1 MLRALLNAGLPR
13 AAAAVAV
20 LLLLGYSGF
29 TGMWPAYLAVLGALA
44 FGALLVLGRPAVLQG
59 SLPRVLVDSV
69 LITLLV
75 GATGGVGSPFFVLYL
90 LAALGIARIPDTPR
104 KVVGGATV
112 VVGYLAAV
120 TFSSGLFAA
129 LSPMA
134 ALVAGATVLLC
145 GVAGLLGAQLTE
157 ARERSR
163 VLSGTLESERR
174 HAAGVSTVAAS
185 FGSVL
190 EVLTPEALLQKV
202 AETAREVSEA
212 RYAHAAVLESGRHRT
227 VADGDLEA
235 CPSWWHPSIQRLVLR
250 SCRSGGTLWDG
261 EEVHGL
267 EAFLAVPMIPPG
279 GEGLGALV
287 VGGTGFGDEERRT
300 LELLAGEAAAVLL
313 EAEDAPAGRDPVSR
327 LPNKDSLRRVL
338 ARDFSQSGSLTVMA
352 ADLEGFRHYNRT
364 YGPAAG
370 DTLLARLGRHLGG
383 SCQRLAF
390 RYKDDVFVLL
400 FRGQN
405 EARNRRSAVGIQQV
419 VAELTGGSRVSLGV
433 SVGFAGGGA
442 GDHGPEV
449 VLQAALRAL
458 RRAKI
463 EPERIFSGTPDRT
476 GEAWVP
482 EVMEYS
488 PRVTQTVLSL
498 VEATEARDSYVSGH
512 MRAVSDIARRLGTW
526 LELSAEQMDALV
538 VGALLHDVGKIGV
551 PDSILQKPGK
561 LTEQEYETMK
571 QHPVTGAKILEP
583 VEELEAVLPV
593 VRHHHEHFE
602 GGGYPAGLRGEE
614 IPLIARITLVAD
626 ALDSMTRDRVYRRG
640 IPLETA
646 VEEIVNGSGTQFDP
660 RVVRALVELIDS
672 GRWSME
678 RAN

>member
-1 MLRALLNAGLPR
+1 MLWALFSAGLPR
-13 AAAAVAV
+13 VVVAVAV
-20 LLLLGYSGF
+20 LLLLGSTGLE
-29 TGMWPAYLAVLGALA
+29 GMWPAYLAVLGALV
-44 FGALLVLGRPAVLQG
+44 FGALLVVGRPAVLQG
-59 SLPRVLVDSV
+59 GLPRVLVDSV

-75 GATGGVGSPFFVLYL
+75 GATGGEGSPFFVLYL

-104 KVVGGATV
+104 RVIGGATV

-120 TFSSGLFAA
+120 AFSSELFAA

-145 GVAGLLGAQLTE
+145 GIAGLLGAELTE
-157 ARERSR
+157 SRERNR
-163 VLSGTLESERR
+163 KLSSVLESERSY
-174 HAAGVSTVAAS
+174 AAGASTVAAR

-190 EVLTPEALLQKV
+190 GVLTPETLLQKA
-202 AETAREVSEA
+202 AETAREVSGA

-250 SCRSGGTLWDG
+250 SCRSGGALWHR

-267 EAFLAVPMIPPG
+267 EAFLAVPLTPPG
-279 GEGLGALV
+279 GEGIGALV
-287 VGGTGFGDEERRT
+287 VGDTGFGDDERRT
-300 LELLAGEAAAVLL
+300 LELLAREAATALL
-313 EAEDAPAGRDPVSR
+313 EAEAAPAGRDPVSG

-338 ARDFSQSGSLTVMA
+338 ARDFSQPGSLTMMA
-352 ADLEGFRHYNRT
+352 ADLEGFRRYNRT

-370 DTLLARLGRHLGG
+370 DALLASLGEHLGG
-383 SCQRLAF
+383 SCQHLAF
-390 RYKDDVFVLL
+390 RYEEDEFVLV

-405 EARNRRSAVGIQQV
+405 EARSQRSASGIQRV
-419 VAELTGGSRVSLGV
+419 VAELTGGSRVPLSA
-433 SVGFAGGGA
+433 SVGFASGT

-449 VLQAALRAL
+449 VLQAALKAL
-458 RRAKI
+458 RQAKR
-463 EPERIFSGTPDRT
+463 EKGRVFCGPPDGAGET
-476 GEAWVP
+476 GVP

-498 VEATEARDSYVSGH
+498 VEATEARDAYVSGH
-512 MRAVSDIARRLGTW
+512 MRAVSDIARRLGEW

-551 PDSILQKPGK
+551 PDSILQKPGS
-561 LTEQEYETMK
+561 LTGQEYETMK

-583 VEELEAVLPV
+583 IEELGAVIPAVL
-593 VRHHHEHFE
+593 HHHERFD
-602 GGGYPAGLRGEE
+602 GNGYPAGLRGEE

-640 IPLETA
+640 MPLESA

-660 RVVRALVELIDS
+660 RVVRALVELTGS
-672 GRWSME
+672 GKWGME
-678 RAN
+678 QAN